1 MYILFHLL
9 INAWIYCG
17 MYLKITSEEQ
27 NTSSA
32 VTMPANAFQNNV
44 MLLTSTITE
53 AKWHYQDIW

>member
-1 MYILFHLL
+1 
-9 INAWIYCG
+9 